1 MPKGC
6 LPLIV
11 SLPLFLPAVSRA
23 DKLTITSNP
32 PGATVEIDGV
42 KVGTTPF
49 VKDYPGGYFHRTR
62 TALGSRLEHP
72 LVARI
77 RLDGFAPKVV
87 QLCDGPAQWRDIH
100 GRDRGE
106 YWTFKVA
113 SFDVSLVPIAKEFT
127 GEVAVKTA
135 RNTSIEYV
143 REMKLEEVV
152 ELVKPSVVY
161 LEGSKKTGTGFLVT
175 RTGLIATNAHV
186 ARDEES
192 LQARFVGGV
201 ELTADVAYIDDNL
214 DIALLKVEGATFPH
228 LVLADTDTVRQGQQV
243 LAVGNPGQAM
253 LFSITKGIVSAV
265 DELPKV
271 GPGTWIQTDAQLN
284 PGNSGGP
291 LVNMQ
296 GEVVGIATSRP
307 AGGNTTGIGFALSA
321 SDLMRVLRNL
331 YPGEN
336 VLTEKLMAPKDSGD
350 GVNPKP
356 PSEGVGASRKDSS
369 LLMEPR
375 VISTDPK
382 ILPVAYGIIDVRGP
396 AGSKVEIATVIV
408 GDVPASFK
416 LRAGVYKVVVIS
428 PGGFRQ
434 PQFIHLAAN
443 SEVTVEPPP
452 IPQPTRQ

>member
-1 MPKGC
+1 MPRAYW
-6 LPLIV
+6 PLV
-11 SLPLFLPAVSRA
+11 FSLLMFSPGTAKA

-49 VKDYPGGYFHRTR
+49 MKDYPGGYFRRTK
-62 TALGSRLEHP
+62 TVFGSRLEHP

-77 RLDGFAPKVV
+77 KLDGFAPRIV

-100 GRDRGE
+100 GRERGE
-106 YWTFKVA
+106 YWTFKVS
-113 SFDVSLVPIAKEFT
+113 SFDVALVPVAKEFT

-135 RNTSIEYV
+135 QNTSVEYV

-192 LQARFVGGV
+192 LQARFAGGV

-228 LVLADTDTVRQGQQV
+228 LVLAETATVRQGQQV

-253 LFSITKGIVSAV
+253 LFSVTRGIVSAI
-265 DELPKV
+265 DEYPKA
-271 GPGTWIQTDAQLN
+271 GQGTWIQTDAQLN

-296 GEVVGIATSRP
+296 GQVIGIATSRP
-307 AGGNTTGIGFALSA
+307 SGGNTTGIGFALSA
-321 SDLMRVLRNL
+321 SDLMRVLHNI
-331 YPGEN
+331 YPDEN

-350 GVNPKP
+350 GPNPKP
-356 PSEGVGASRKDSS
+356 LSGVEAPGTETSPQ
-369 LLMEPR
+369 MQPR
-375 VISTDPK
+375 VTSTNPK
-382 ILPVAYGIIDVRGP
+382 RLAVAYGTIDVRGP
-396 AGSKVEIATVIV
+396 TGSRVEIAKVIV

-416 LRAGVYKVVVIS
+416 LLAGVYRVVVIL

-434 PQFIHLAAN
+434 PQFVHLAAD

-452 IPQPTRQ
+452 ILQSPAP

>member
-1 MPKGC
+1 MPQTHSS
-6 LPLIV
+6 LI
-11 SLPLFLPAVSRA
+11 LFLLMLLPVVAKA

-49 VKDYPGGYFHRTR
+49 VKDYPGGYFHRTK

-77 RLDGFAPKVV
+77 KLDGFAPKLV

-113 SFDVSLVPIAKEFT
+113 SFDVALVPIAKEFT

-135 RNTSIEYV
+135 RNASVEYV

-186 ARDEES
+186 ASEEES
-192 LQARFVGGV
+192 LQARFAGGIK
-201 ELTADVAYIDDNL
+201 LTADVAYIDDDL

-228 LVLADTDTVRQGQQV
+228 LVLAETATVRQGQEV

-253 LFSITKGIVSAV
+253 LFSVTKGIVSAI
-265 DELPKV
+265 DEYPKA
-271 GPGTWIQTDAQLN
+271 GRGTWIQTDAQLN

-321 SDLMRVLRNL
+321 SDLMRVLHNI

-336 VLTEKLMAPKDSGD
+336 ILTEKLMAPKDAG
-350 GVNPKP
+350 GEANPKHLLSSTNAP
-356 PSEGVGASRKDSS
+356 PS
-369 LLMEPR
+369 
-375 VISTDPK
+375 PK
-382 ILPVAYGIIDVRGP
+382 IEMTVASLAPKASDAYGVIDVRGP
-396 AGSKVEIATVIV
+396 TGSKVEIAGVIV
-408 GDVPASFK
+408 GDVPASFN
-416 LRAGVYKVVVIS
+416 LLAGVYKVVVIL
-428 PGGFRQ
+428 PGGFRE
-434 PQFIHLAAN
+434 PQFVHLAAN
-443 SEVTVEPPP
+443 SEVTVETSPVLQPPAP
-452 IPQPTRQ
+452 

>member
-11 SLPLFLPAVSRA
+11 SRPLFLPAVSRA

-77 RLDGFAPKVV
+77 KLDGFAPKVV

-161 LEGSKKTGTGFLVT
+161 LEGSEKTGTGFLVT

-253 LFSITKGIVSAV
+253 LFSVTKGIVSAV

-336 VLTEKLMAPKDSGD
+336 VLTEKLSAPKGATTSRTAPVSEDSDQFTGD
-350 GVNPKP
+350 RPSEVPVKP
-356 PSEGVGASRKDSS
+356 PPSPPITGVMTFGQAQKLD
-369 LLMEPR
+369 
-375 VISTDPK
+375 VISYSGRT
-382 ILPVAYGIIDVRGP
+382 AERWQSG
-396 AGSKVEIATVIV
+396 
-408 GDVPASFK
+408 
-416 LRAGVYKVVVIS
+416 
-428 PGGFRQ
+428 
-434 PQFIHLAAN
+434 
-443 SEVTVEPPP
+443 
-452 IPQPTRQ
+452 